1 MTSTPIP
8 DAAARRAAE
17 TLVAAPPVP
26 TLLTTT
32 YPNSNPAR
40 SSPKETVS
48 IGSAPGS
55 LGGRV

>member
-8 DAAARRAAE
+8 ASAATRAAD
-17 TLVAAPPVP
+17 TFVAAPPVP

-32 YPNSNPAR
+32 DPNSNPAR